1 MNLSLRHMSM
11 LCHSF
16 IYEIKTNDI
25 LVIPS
30 AKSSY
35 ITFALAGEYYED
47 DSKTLELEQNVIY
60 RIDNHDVDINDVSC
74 PYKKRRHITLLRTVK
89 NEELNYSLCR
99 AISNY
104 HGISNLDSYSK
115 QILNA
120 LYNYYMFG
128 NDMSFVL
135 NVRKQ
140 TPIGPRSIN
149 NVLYGTTELLTSIA
163 SEECIS
169 TQVSL
174 NSPGDI
180 VFSLVNV
187 KNLLVD
193 NWQFIFAILV
203 FLGGGSALSF
213 KVPGAIDIVKSIF
226 SAKDDYRI
234 KHAEAEKAELEVL
247 EKKADLL
254 QKIKDSG
261 INPESLKNPVDALLT
276 GCTTLEVEPIILDD
290 ASAANVPLATEVQ
303 ESPDIEDE

>member
-1 MNLSLRHMSM
+1 MKKKYRHH
-11 LCHSF
+11 LTTTHF
-16 IYEIKTNDI
+16 
-25 LVIPS
+25 
-30 AKSSY
+30 
-35 ITFALAGEYYED
+35 
-47 DSKTLELEQNVIY
+47 
-60 RIDNHDVDINDVSC
+60 
-74 PYKKRRHITLLRTVK
+74 
-89 NEELNYSLCR
+89 
-99 AISNY
+99 
-104 HGISNLDSYSK
+104 
-115 QILNA
+115 
-120 LYNYYMFG
+120 
-128 NDMSFVL
+128 L

>member
-1 MNLSLRHMSM
+1 
-11 LCHSF
+11 
-16 IYEIKTNDI
+16 
-25 LVIPS
+25 
-30 AKSSY
+30 
-35 ITFALAGEYYED
+35 
-47 DSKTLELEQNVIY
+47 
-60 RIDNHDVDINDVSC
+60 
-74 PYKKRRHITLLRTVK
+74 
-89 NEELNYSLCR
+89 
-99 AISNY
+99 
-104 HGISNLDSYSK
+104 
-115 QILNA
+115 
-120 LYNYYMFG
+120 
-128 NDMSFVL
+128 MSFVL